1 MSANITLSLP
11 DGKTLELPSGTT
23 VIQAAGKIGPRL
35 AEATIAGK
43 LDGRLVDFRT
53 EIASS
58 AAFQVVTLNSPEA
71 PDVYRH
77 SMAHIMAEAV
87 LKLFPEAQFGIGP
100 TIENGFYY
108 DFLLPRSLTP
118 EDLDAVAKGMLESIG
133 KKKEFTRKSLNKEEA
148 RKIFAERKQPFKLEL
163 IDEIPDET
171 LTVYTNGDFVDLCR
185 GPHLSHTGVSKHFK
199 LLNVAGAYWHG
210 DERRPMMQRIYGTA
224 FGSKE
229 ELDKHLAMIE
239 EAKKRDHRKLGKDLD
254 LFSIHEEV
262 GPGLVFWHPK
272 GGRIRH
278 AVETFW
284 KEQHYRNGYEQ
295 IYTPHIGKS
304 WLWDTSGHLDFY
316 RDAMYSPIMIDE
328 NEYFLKPMNCP
339 FHIMIYKSQTRSYRD
354 LPLRWA
360 ELGTVYRYEKSG
372 VLHGLMRVR
381 GFTQDDAHI
390 ICTPERI
397 EEEVREV
404 IRFSV
409 FMLKSFGF
417 EEFKAYLATRPEKAV
432 GEPARWEVATQAL
445 KRAVELE
452 KLTCEVDEGG
462 GAFYGP
468 KIDLKIK
475 DALGREWQLTTIQFD
490 FNLPERFNMTYV
502 GQDGGHHQPY
512 MIHRALL
519 GSLERFLG
527 VLLEF
532 YGGALPVWLSPVQV
546 AVLPISDKHIEYAG
560 KVDRALRAHGVRT
573 FLDSRSDKINY
584 KIRSAQLQK
593 IPFMAILGDAETGSE
608 KVTIRK
614 RSGENLTSIDLEEFI
629 KGQEWKKE

>member
-1 MSANITLSLP
+1 MSANITLTLP

-133 KKKEFTRKSLNKEEA
+133 RKKEFTRKSLNKEEA

-185 GPHLSHTGVSKHFK
+185 GPHLPHTGVSKHFK